1 MTELPTFWPRRA
13 YVVSHTHWDR
23 EWYQPYHRFRV
34 TLVDVVRR
42 ALHALEHDPDFRH
55 FLLDGQ
61 SVLLEDYFEIHPED
75 RQRVSR
81 LVGEGALAIGPW
93 YVLPD
98 EFLVSGESLVRNL
111 AVGHSVARQVG
122 PPQKVGYL
130 PDSFGHI
137 AQMPQLL
144 RLAGIDTFVFT
155 RGTGD
160 ELDDL
165 GWEFLWQAPDGS
177 TVTAVNQCDGYCAA
191 AGLGFEAMSEA
202 STERAIDPAKAA
214 ARVRT
219 LFEHMRP
226 LARGDVCLLSNGC
239 DHDPPQQNVAEV
251 LAALRQAFPNT
262 EFLHASLGEYLDAVK
277 AGGNARQHFG
287 GEFLGGKR
295 QFILS
300 GVWSARMYL
309 KQAND
314 AAQSLLTGIVEPL
327 AIYTQAIGA
336 RSYPGQLIESTWK
349 SLLQNHPH
357 DSICG
362 CSVDE
367 VHRAMMTRFDG
378 VMHAGDQ
385 LVRDHL
391 QALAPGVAPEPDGD
405 GDTILALFNPL
416 PFRRT
421 EVLERLVVLGQSLE
435 PREGWELVDGDGHT
449 VPFALVRYDRVAR
462 FWGTDFR
469 TEWLGDRQLEA
480 FEQGVESLGDRVML
494 DVETEGADTF
504 YRMHILA
511 RDLPP
516 VGHVAYRLRASSGAH
531 RAGEQG
537 SIRAGADWMENEL
550 VRVQLH
556 GDGTFDLHDKTSGAR
571 YPGLNRLVDEA
582 DVGDEYDFAPGA
594 VPGVVTS
601 EVLAGRV
608 RLLVESPWLARLEL
622 TAGWCLPEEVL
633 SDRATRSTTLV
644 DNPIRVLLTLRHGSP
659 LVEVDLAIDS
669 RARDHRLRAAFPTGI
684 VSDTVLSDG
693 HFTLSQRPVQ
703 RDERPEWVQ
712 PPGGTWPQQDFS
724 VIQDDARGLALL
736 NRGLPEIQ
744 AIPDA
749 AGEVTLLLTLLRAVG
764 WLSRDDFATR
774 KYANAGPMIP
784 APEAQCIGPQSFRYA
799 VASFSGPAIDA
810 GVPRLSCGYHTPVP
824 TVQGVA
830 AGHVSGGQG
839 LLEVLTASTRVTA
852 IKKHE
857 QRESL
862 VVRLYN
868 MTGDQVE
875 ETLTAGRE
883 IAGAWRIDLLEE
895 RVEPVPWSGNRLVI
909 GLRGHEIVTLELALE
924 SHPRLRLTS
933 PDSAS

>member
-1 MTELPTFWPRRA
+1 MTEPRASWPRRA

-23 EWYQPYHRFRV
+23 EWYLPFHRFRV
-34 TLVDVVRR
+34 RLVDVVRR
-42 ALHALEHDPDFRH
+42 ALDALEHDADFHH

-75 RQRVSR
+75 RPRVSR
-81 LVGEGALAIGPW
+81 LVQAGALAVGPW

-98 EFLVSGESLVRNL
+98 EFLVSGEALVRNL
-111 AVGHSVARQVG
+111 IVGDRVARQVG

-137 AQMPQLL
+137 AQMPQIL

-191 AGLGFEAMSEA
+191 GGLGFETMSEA
-202 STERAIDPAKAA
+202 PTERAIDPARAVA
-214 ARVRT
+214 QVGA
-219 LFEHMRP
+219 LFERMRP
-226 LARGDVCLLSNGC
+226 LAQGDICLLSNGC
-239 DHDPPQQNVAEV
+239 DHDPPQQRMGEV

-277 AGGNARQHFG
+277 AGGYARRRYR

-295 QFILS
+295 QLILP

-314 AAQSLLTGIVEPL
+314 AAQSLLTGVVEPL
-327 AIYTQAIGA
+327 AAYTQFLGA
-336 RSYPGQLIESTWK
+336 RSYPGRLIDSAWK

-362 CSVDE
+362 CSVDA

-378 VMHAGDQ
+378 VLHTGDQ

-391 QALAPGVAPEPDGD
+391 RALAPGVAPKSEGD
-405 GDTILALFNPL
+405 AGSILAVFNPL

-421 EVLERLVVLGQSLE
+421 EVLERLVVLRDSSE
-435 PREGWELVDGDGHT
+435 PREGWELIDGDGHT
-449 VPFALVRYDRVAR
+449 VPFALVRYHRVAR
-462 FWGTDFR
+462 FWGTDFL
-469 TEWLGDRQLEA
+469 TEWQGDRQLDA
-480 FEQGVESLGDRVML
+480 FEHAVESLGDRVMA
-494 DVETEGADTF
+494 DVEGEAADR
-504 YRMHILA
+504 YYQMHILA
-511 RDLPP
+511 SELPP
-516 VGHVAYRLRASSGAH
+516 VGHVSYRLQASSGTKGRGA
-531 RAGEQG
+531 AAEQG
-537 SIRAGADWMENEL
+537 SIRAGADWVENDL

-556 GDGTFDLHDKTSGAR
+556 SDGTFDLHDKASGAR
-571 YPGLNRLVDEA
+571 YQGLNRLVDEA

-594 VPGVVTS
+594 VPGTVTS
-601 EVLAGRV
+601 DGVAGRV

-622 TAGWCLPEEVL
+622 SAVWALPE
-633 SDRATRSTTLV
+633 SIMPDRATRSTSLV
-644 DNPIRVLLTLRHGSP
+644 DCAIRLRLTLRHGSP
-659 LVEVDLAIDS
+659 VVEVDLTIEN
-669 RARDHRLRAAFPTGI
+669 RARDHRLRTAFPTGI

-693 HFTLSQRPVQ
+693 HFILSQRPLS
-703 RDERPEWVQ
+703 RPERPDWVQ
-712 PPGGTWPQQDFS
+712 PPTGTWPQQDFS
-724 VIQDDARGLALL
+724 LIQDGTRGLVLL

-744 AIPDA
+744 ATADA
-749 AGEVTLLLTLLRAVG
+749 AGEVTLWLTLLRAVG

-774 KYANAGPMIP
+774 KHTNAGPMIP
-784 APEAQCIGPQSFRYA
+784 TPEAQCLGLQHFRYA
-799 VASFSGPAIDA
+799 VASFTGPALSA
-810 GVPRLSCGYHTPVP
+810 GVPRLSSAYHTPIP

-830 AGHVSGGQG
+830 AGHVPGGQG
-839 LLEVLTASTRVTA
+839 LLEVATAKTMVTA
-852 IKKHE
+852 VKQHD
-857 QRESL
+857 RRDSL

-868 MTGDQVE
+868 MTGDPVE
-875 ETLTAGRE
+875 ETVTVGSAIIE
-883 IAGAWRIDLLEE
+883 AWRIDLLEE
-895 RVEPVPWSGNRLVI
+895 RLEPVPGTGNRLVI
-909 GLRGHEIVTLELALE
+909 DLRGHEIVTLELVLE
-924 SHPRLRLTS
+924 SHP
-933 PDSAS
+933 